1 MSQFTTIRQYFRRYA
16 ETPWYEETAAYRQ
29 HVNDTYHATGK
40 IISSTLELDDD
51 QMILTK
57 TVVWA
62 NEEYRDAFINDP
74 VFIADLELRDL
85 HHETH
90 GITFRMVTPSLD

>member
-1 MSQFTTIRQYFRRYA
+1 MAIFTTLRQFFRQH
-16 ETPWYEETAAYRQ
+16 TDIPWYTESVAYREY
-29 HVNDTYHATGK
+29 VNDTYHATGK
-40 IISSTLELDDD
+40 IISSTSKLDDD
-51 QMILTK
+51 QLILTK

-90 GITFRMVTPSLD
+90 GITFRLVTPSLD